1 MKNKIELLDYNDIY
15 NMLTIYSLS
24 DFKNSLTEKQQNDY
38 FTSYQTALVKN
49 ISNEDITSSDL
60 YFYYR
65 EIRKS
70 IAYKKYKV
78 DDKNGYI
85 FKDTTLKI
93 FSEKRVMNI
102 EKFRQIKQN
111 LSR

>member
-1 MKNKIELLDYNDIY
+1 
-15 NMLTIYSLS
+15 MLTSYSLS
-24 DFKNSLTEKQQNDY
+24 DFKNSLTEKQQSDY
-38 FTSYQTALVKN
+38 FTSHQTSIEKN
-49 ISNEDITSSDL
+49 ISNEDITPSDL

-70 IAYKKYKV
+70 IAYRKFKV
-78 DDKNGYI
+78 DYKNGYI

-111 LSR
+111 LSQ